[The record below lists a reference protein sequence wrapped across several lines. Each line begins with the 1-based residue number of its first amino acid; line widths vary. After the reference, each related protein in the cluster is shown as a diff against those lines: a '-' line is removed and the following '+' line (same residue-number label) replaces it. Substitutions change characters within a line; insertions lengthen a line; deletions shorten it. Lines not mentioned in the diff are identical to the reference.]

1 MAGRVVVVGSL
12 NADLVVRCERA
23 PAAGE
28 TVAGSALEFVPGGKG
43 ANQAVAAA
51 RAGARGIPVIMVG
64 CVGGD
69 DFGRRLRASLRA
81 AQVDD
86 SGVREVATATGT
98 ALIVVE
104 AGGENRIVL
113 SAGANGEVRA
123 SDAARAALAA
133 GDQVVLELE
142 IPFDVVREVAREASR
157 RGATVHLNAAP
168 ADPRALSLAGSA
180 GHLIVNESEA
190 ALLAGRPVDG
200 EAAERAA
207 IEALRAAGFPRV
219 TLTLGARGALHSEGP
234 RLLRVA
240 APKVAV
246 VDTTAAGDAFVGAW
260 VAAECAGAPAMERLR
275 RAVAAGSLAV
285 TRAGAQ
291 PSLPRA
297 DEIERIAATL
307 AVVG

>member
-28 TVAGSALEFVPGGKG
+28 TVAGSALEVVPGGKG

-51 RAGARGIPVIMVG
+51 RAGAPVTRVTMVG

-81 AQVDD
+81 SQVDD

-123 SDAARAALAA
+123 SDAARVALAA
-133 GDQVVLELE
+133 GDHVVLELE
-142 IPFDVVREVAREASR
+142 IPFEVVREVALEAKR
-157 RGATVHLNAAP
+157 RGATVHQNAAP
-168 ADPRALSLAGSA
+168 ADRRARSLAGA
-180 GHLIVNESEA
+180 ADHLIVNESEA
-190 ALLAGRPVDG
+190 ALMTGRPIEG
-200 EAAERAA
+200 EATERAA
-207 IEALRAAGFPRV
+207 VEALRGAGFLRV
-219 TLTLGARGALHSEGP
+219 TLTLGGRGALHSEGT
-234 RLLRVA
+234 RLVRVA
-240 APKVAV
+240 APRVAV
-246 VDTTAAGDAFVGAW
+246 LDTTAAGDAFVGAW
-260 VAAECAGAPAMERLR
+260 VAAECAGAPMEERLR